1 MIVRAAMVRAGCVRM
16 MAGAVIALLAVPAG
30 AEPYPMESSVTIP
43 VTAEV
48 IGTDEVINCA
58 MTADGLPEG
67 CEIVEPA
74 SGEEE

>member
-1 MIVRAAMVRAGCVRM
+1 MRFKMAVFIACMGSAMPVY
-16 MAGAVIALLAVPAG
+16 
-30 AEPYPMESSVTIP
+30 AEPYPMDQATLTIP

-74 SGEEE
+74 GGSEDDE

>member
-1 MIVRAAMVRAGCVRM
+1 MRFRMVLFIACMGSAMPVY
-16 MAGAVIALLAVPAG
+16 
-30 AEPYPMESSVTIP
+30 AEPYPMESVVTIT
-43 VTAEV
+43 VTADV